1 MKKRIKLILYII
13 CFLLI
18 LINLCGCRKN
28 EDENMLK
35 EKINTEISYID
46 SELVSILNGLNNI
59 NYSKYKVMT
68 QEVESITG
76 NNNSGGSGQQQQQQG
91 EGQQSGQEQDSS
103 KQSSEDRNT
112 QESGDSSDKNEEGN
126 DSSNSK
132 KESSNSS
139 SSNKIYS
146 MQANNL
152 LGKQSEIDWNDM
164 KNKIENLYTTW
175 TVVSLDLRTV
185 GVPEEELNNFSRIM
199 DRVAL
204 AIKNENKEETIN
216 SVIDLYAF
224 LPAFIEVYSGK
235 SKENVVLD
243 AKYKLLIC
251 YKYTDLENWDELSKS
266 VDDLKMSYSNV
277 INMKESFSGREVNI
291 RSGEVILREI
301 ENSVDVKDRDIFF
314 IKYKN
319 FIQELNIILSI

>member
-68 QEVESITG
+68 QEVESTTG

-112 QESGDSSDKNEEGN
+112 QESGDSSNKNEEGN
-126 DSSNSK
+126 DSSNLK
-132 KESSNSS
+132 KESNNSS
-139 SSNKIYS
+139 SSKKIYS

>member
-68 QEVESITG
+68 QEVESTTG

-112 QESGDSSDKNEEGN
+112 QESGDSSNKNEEGN
-126 DSSNSK
+126 DSSNLK
-132 KESSNSS
+132 KESNNSS

-204 AIKNENKEETIN
+204 AIKYENKEETIN